1 VVSNSRSK
9 HSPKEE
15 ETVTEQKNE
24 AAGQP
29 LRARKETGRPEARA
43 RRNKATITDTLVGDT
58 PSTRQAEGRP
68 PSRETRTEEVR
79 GHQDRDDTTPD
90 TEGPRKEDGKR
101 ETEEA
106 MRDHLSKRTPRPRRR
121 EEANTTTTRTDR
133 RERPDRPRRERRQRG
148 GHPAKKGGVHPNP
161 HNKQTDRQA

>member
-1 VVSNSRSK
+1 
-9 HSPKEE
+9 
-15 ETVTEQKNE
+15 
-24 AAGQP
+24 
-29 LRARKETGRPEARA
+29 
-43 RRNKATITDTLVGDT
+43 
-58 PSTRQAEGRP
+58 
-68 PSRETRTEEVR
+68 VR

-133 RERPDRPRRERRQRG
+133 RERPDRPRRERRQKGTRRHNNTEGKQG
-148 GHPAKKGGVHPNP
+148 GTPPKKKGVQKRNK
-161 HNKQTDRQA
+161 KQTDRQA